1 MEDEKRR
8 TEDISASKK
17 KDADEIKRLK
27 ADKEGLSREVDEL
40 KDAVNKVGSVVSSS
54 YSSFDS
60 FLSLF
65 IFLQITTTTFF
76 SVSPAVIISIIF
88 LIIIFIIIV
97 TTILP
102 PPSSSSSLLYI
113 FFYPLLSFEKNISF
127 RKSSARFVVML

>member
-54 YSSFDS
+54 YTSFDS

-65 IFLQITTTTFF
+65 IFLKSQ
-76 SVSPAVIISIIF
+76 
-88 LIIIFIIIV
+88 
-97 TTILP
+97 LP
-102 PPSSSSSLLYI
+102 PLSLYRLLSLSALSSLSLSLSSSSQQYYHLLPPAHRCYI
-113 FFYPLLSFEKNISF
+113 FFSIPSF
-127 RKSSARFVVML
+127 RLKKTSPFENLLHVL